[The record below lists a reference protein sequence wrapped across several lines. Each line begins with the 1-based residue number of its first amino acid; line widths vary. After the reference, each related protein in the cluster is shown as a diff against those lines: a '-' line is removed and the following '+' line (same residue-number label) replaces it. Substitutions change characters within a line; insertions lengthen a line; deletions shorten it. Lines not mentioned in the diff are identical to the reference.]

1 MAISLSGMSK
11 HYIVPSGQAVN
22 ETVYIEKCLKARL
35 VPYINSL
42 QKNGDVIFWPDL
54 ASAHYSKNTLS
65 FLESENIEIVP
76 KVFNPANAPEVRPIE
91 DFWTEIKRIVYDG
104 GWEAEDLDQLRNRID
119 YAFKKIS
126 MERVHRLGKASYTR
140 VDAVRRHGLN
150 TNDFFNL

>member
-1 MAISLSGMSK
+1 MSK
-11 HYIVPSGQAVN
+11 LHIVPSGQVVN

-76 KVFNPANAPEVRPIE
+76 KVFNPAQVRPME

-104 GWEAEDLDQLRNRID
+104 GWKAESLDQLRNRIN
-119 YAFKKIS
+119 YAFKKIR
-126 MERVHRLGKASYTR
+126 MEREHRLGKASYT
-140 VDAVRRHGLN
+140 
-150 TNDFFNL
+150 